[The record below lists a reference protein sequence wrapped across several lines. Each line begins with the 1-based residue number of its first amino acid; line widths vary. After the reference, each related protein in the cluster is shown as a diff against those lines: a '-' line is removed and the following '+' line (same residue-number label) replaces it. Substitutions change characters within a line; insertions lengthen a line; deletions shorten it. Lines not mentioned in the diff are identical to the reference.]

1 MHLFCFHI
9 TVYLLIIGIVV
20 LSRFIQGIHSEASA
34 LVVVHPQQCSA
45 PLQFSRLPWSLPLE
59 FSGEEPRTILK
70 NRESVAYKKEY
81 CKAEI
86 DKICGCN
93 KMDCDKTCYK
103 QSQAGKV
110 R

>member
-9 TVYLLIIGIVV
+9 TVYLLIIDSVV
-20 LSRFIQGIHSEASA
+20 LSRFIQGIYSGASA
-34 LVVVHPQQCSA
+34 LVVVHSQQCSA
-45 PLQFSRLPWSLPLE
+45 PLHFSGLPWSLPLE
-59 FSGEEPRTILK
+59 FLCEEPRAIFK
-70 NRESVAYKKEY
+70 NTESVAYKKEY

-93 KMDCDKTCYK
+93 TMDCDKTCYK
-103 QSQAGKV
+103 QSQSGRV

>member
-1 MHLFCFHI
+1 M
-9 TVYLLIIGIVV
+9 LL
-20 LSRFIQGIHSEASA
+20 LSRFIQGIYSGASA
-34 LVVVHPQQCSA
+34 LVVVHSQQCSA

-59 FSGEEPRTILK
+59 LLGEEPRAILK

-81 CKAEI
+81 RKAEI